1 MAIQTFMVEE
11 FMRKHMMMVLLLVA
25 AVLTALTAQAVGE
38 NQNRVDSVQTQAKP
52 KYVFMFIG
60 DGMSHVQIN
69 AAQILKGSS
78 EKGNLSLK
86 PLTFTEF
93 PALGLQT
100 TYDATS
106 FCPDSASTATSLS
119 SGYKTHSGT
128 IGLGID
134 KQVVGQTIA
143 EQLKAQKGWKV
154 GLVSTVTLN
163 HATPAAYYAHV
174 PSRNNYYDIGVQM
187 VESGFDYFGG
197 GAISKAEDGG
207 RTSIYTLLERAGYLV
222 TDNKQ
227 QILNLTSASGKVYA
241 QNPRLQ
247 DSGSMPYAMDMN
259 EMDVSL
265 AQFVEKGIDVLDNP
279 EGFFMMVE
287 SGKID
292 WACHANDAAA
302 EIYDLLAFDQAIA
315 VALDFAKIHPE
326 ETLIVVT
333 GDHETGGMT
342 IGYAGTGYNTAFD
355 ILYNQKLSYIA
366 FDEKFTKLQKENPNL
381 RFEQA
386 LSMVAADFG
395 LVAPGETA
403 ANKAL
408 VLSALEYSKLE
419 AAFKQAMLPSK
430 QRDGGD
436 QAYLLY
442 GGYNPFSV
450 TLTHI
455 LNNKAG
461 IGWTSY
467 SHTGTPVGVYAYG
480 SGSELFAGSYD
491 NTDVYAKLKQLTGIV

>member
-1 MAIQTFMVEE
+1 
-11 FMRKHMMMVLLLVA
+11 MRKHLLMVLLLAA
-25 AVLTALTAQAVGE
+25 AVMAGLSAQAAGE
-38 NQNRVDSVQTQAKP
+38 IQGSSAMPVQAQP

-69 AAQILKGSS
+69 AAQVLKGSN
-78 EKGNLSLK
+78 EKGKLSLK
-86 PLTFTEF
+86 PLTFTSF
-93 PALGLQT
+93 PVLGLQT

-128 IGLGID
+128 LGLGID
-134 KQVVGQTIA
+134 KQMLGKTIA
-143 EQLKAQKGWKV
+143 EQVKEQKGWKV
-154 GLVSTVTLN
+154 GIVSTVTLN

-174 PSRNNYYDIGVQM
+174 PSRNSYYDIGLQM
-187 VESGFDYFGG
+187 VQSGFDYFGG
-197 GAISKAEDGG
+197 GAINKADDGG
-207 RTSIYTLLERAGYLV
+207 KKSIYTLLEEAGYLV
-222 TDNKQ
+222 TDDAD
-227 QILNLTSASGKVYA
+227 QIRNLSSASGKVYA
-241 QNPRLQ
+241 QSPRLQ
-247 DSGSMPYAMDMN
+247 DSGSMPYALDMGF
-259 EMDVSL
+259 EDIGL
-265 AQFVEKGIDVLDNP
+265 ELFVQKGIEVLDNP
-279 EGFFMMVE
+279 NGFFMMVE

-302 EIYDLLAFDQAIA
+302 EIYDLLAFDKSID
-315 VALDFAKIHPE
+315 VALAFAQKHPE

-342 IGYAGTGYNTAFD
+342 IGYAGTGYSTAFD
-355 ILYNQKLSYIA
+355 ILDAQKLSYIA
-366 FDEKFTKLQKENPNL
+366 FDEKFTALQKQNPSL

-386 LSMVAADFG
+386 MALVEADFG
-395 LVAPGETA
+395 LVAPGKNT

-419 AAFKQAMLPSK
+419 ASFKQAMLPSK
-430 QRDGGD
+430 QRDGSD

-480 SGSELFAGSYD
+480 SGSELFSGSYD
-491 NTDVYAKLKQLTGIV
+491 NTEVYAKLKQLTGIV

>member
-1 MAIQTFMVEE
+1 MEE
-11 FMRKHMMMVLLLVA
+11 IMKKRLMMVLLLLA
-25 AVLTALTAQAVGE
+25 AVLTGLTAQAVGE
-38 NQNRVDSVQTQAKP
+38 NQGATAVSIETQAKP

-69 AAQILKGSS
+69 AAQILKGSN

-93 PALGLQT
+93 PVVGLQT
-100 TYDATS
+100 TFDATS

-134 KQVVGQTIA
+134 KQMVGKTIA
-143 EQLKAQKGWKV
+143 EQVKQQKGWKV

-174 PSRNNYYDIGVQM
+174 PSRNSYYDIGVQM
-187 VESGFDYFGG
+187 VASGFDYFGG
-197 GAISKAEDGG
+197 GAISKPDDGG
-207 RTSIYTLLERAGYLV
+207 RKSIYNLLLEAGYLV
-222 TDNKQ
+222 TDSKS

-259 EMDVSL
+259 ENDVSL
-265 AQFVEKGIDVLDNP
+265 AQFVQKGIDVLNNP

-302 EIYDLLAFDQAIA
+302 EIYDLLAFDQAIT
-315 VALDFAKIHPE
+315 VALDFAKAHPE

-342 IGYAGTGYNTAFD
+342 IGYAGTGYNTALD
-355 ILYNQKLSYIA
+355 ILYNQKLSYVA
-366 FDEKFTKLQKENPNL
+366 FDEKFSKLQQANPTMGFN
-381 RFEQA
+381 QA
-386 LSMVAADFG
+386 LALVEADFG
-395 LVAPGETA
+395 LVAPGKST

-408 VLSALEYSKLE
+408 VLSDLEYAKLE

-430 QRDGGD
+430 QRDGSD

-480 SGSELFAGSYD
+480 SGSELFSGSYD
-491 NTDVYAKLKQLTGIV
+491 NTEVYDKLKQLTGVV

>member
-1 MAIQTFMVEE
+1 MKK
-11 FMRKHMMMVLLLVA
+11 RLMMVLLLLA
-25 AVLTALTAQAVGE
+25 AVLAGLTAQAVGE
-38 NQNRVDSVQTQAKP
+38 NQGATAVSIETQAKP

-69 AAQILKGSS
+69 AAQILKGSN

-93 PALGLQT
+93 PVVGLQT
-100 TYDATS
+100 TFDATS

-134 KQVVGQTIA
+134 KQMVGKTIA
-143 EQLKAQKGWKV
+143 EQVKQQKGWKV

-174 PSRNNYYDIGVQM
+174 PSRNSYYDIGVQM
-187 VESGFDYFGG
+187 VASGFDYFGG
-197 GAISKAEDGG
+197 GAISKPDDGG
-207 RTSIYTLLERAGYLV
+207 RKSIYNLLLEAGYLV
-222 TDNKQ
+222 TDSKS

-259 EMDVSL
+259 ENDVSL
-265 AQFVEKGIDVLDNP
+265 AQFVQKGIDVLNNP

-315 VALDFAKIHPE
+315 VALDFAKAHPE

-342 IGYAGTGYNTAFD
+342 IGYAGTGYNTALD
-355 ILYNQKLSYIA
+355 ILYNQKLSYVA
-366 FDEKFTKLQKENPNL
+366 FD
-381 RFEQA
+381 
-386 LSMVAADFG
+386 
-395 LVAPGETA
+395 
-403 ANKAL
+403 
-408 VLSALEYSKLE
+408 
-419 AAFKQAMLPSK
+419 
-430 QRDGGD
+430 
-436 QAYLLY
+436 
-442 GGYNPFSV
+442 
-450 TLTHI
+450 
-455 LNNKAG
+455 
-461 IGWTSY
+461 
-467 SHTGTPVGVYAYG
+467 
-480 SGSELFAGSYD
+480 
-491 NTDVYAKLKQLTGIV
+491 

>member
-1 MAIQTFMVEE
+1 MEE
-11 FMRKHMMMVLLLVA
+11 IMKKRLMMVLLLLA
-25 AVLTALTAQAVGE
+25 AVLSGLTAQAVGE
-38 NQNRVDSVQTQAKP
+38 KQGAAAVSIETQAKP

-69 AAQILKGSS
+69 AAQILKGSN

-93 PALGLQT
+93 PVVGLQT
-100 TYDATS
+100 TFDATS

-134 KQVVGQTIA
+134 KQMVGKTIA
-143 EQLKAQKGWKV
+143 EQVKQQKGWKV

-174 PSRNNYYDIGVQM
+174 PSRNSYYDIGVQM
-187 VESGFDYFGG
+187 VASGFDYFGG
-197 GAISKAEDGG
+197 GAISKPDDGG
-207 RTSIYTLLERAGYLV
+207 RKSIYNLLLEAGYLV
-222 TDNKQ
+222 TDSKS

-259 EMDVSL
+259 ESDVSL
-265 AQFVEKGIDVLDNP
+265 AQFVQKGIDVLNNS

-315 VALDFAKIHPE
+315 VALDFAKAHPE
-326 ETLIVVT
+326 ETLIIVT

-366 FDEKFTKLQKENPNL
+366 FDEKFAKLQKENPNL

-386 LSMVAADFG
+386 LALVEADFG
-395 LVAPGETA
+395 LVAPGKTA
-403 ANKAL
+403 ANKAM
-408 VLSALEYSKLE
+408 VLSALEYAKLE
-419 AAFKQAMLPSK
+419 AAFKQAMLPAK
-430 QRDGGD
+430 QRDSSD

-480 SGSELFAGSYD
+480 SGSELFSGSYD
-491 NTDVYAKLKQLTGIV
+491 NTEVYDKLKQLTGVV

>member
-1 MAIQTFMVEE
+1 MKK
-11 FMRKHMMMVLLLVA
+11 RLMMVLLLLA
-25 AVLTALTAQAVGE
+25 AVLTGLTAQAVGE
-38 NQNRVDSVQTQAKP
+38 NQGATAVSIETQAKP

-69 AAQILKGSS
+69 AAQILKGSN

-93 PALGLQT
+93 PVVGLQT
-100 TYDATS
+100 TFDATS

-134 KQVVGQTIA
+134 KQMVGKTIA
-143 EQLKAQKGWKV
+143 EQVKQQKGWKV

-174 PSRNNYYDIGVQM
+174 PSRNSYYDIGVQM
-187 VESGFDYFGG
+187 VASGFDYFGG
-197 GAISKAEDGG
+197 GAISKPDDGG
-207 RTSIYTLLERAGYLV
+207 RKSIYNLLLEAGYLV
-222 TDNKQ
+222 TDSKS

-259 EMDVSL
+259 ENDVSL
-265 AQFVEKGIDVLDNP
+265 AQFVQKGIDVLNNP

-315 VALDFAKIHPE
+315 VALDFAKAHPE

-342 IGYAGTGYNTAFD
+342 IGYAGTGYNTALD
-355 ILYNQKLSYIA
+355 ILYNQKLSYVA
-366 FDEKFTKLQKENPNL
+366 FDEKFTKLQQANPTMGFN
-381 RFEQA
+381 QA
-386 LSMVAADFG
+386 LALVEADFG
-395 LVAPGETA
+395 LVAPGKST

-408 VLSALEYSKLE
+408 VLSDLEYAKLE
-419 AAFKQAMLPSK
+419 AAFKQAMLPAK
-430 QRDGGD
+430 QRDGSD

-480 SGSELFAGSYD
+480 SGSELFSGSYD
-491 NTDVYAKLKQLTGIV
+491 NTEVYDKLKQLTGVV

>member
-1 MAIQTFMVEE
+1 MKK
-11 FMRKHMMMVLLLVA
+11 RLMMVLLLLA
-25 AVLTALTAQAVGE
+25 AVLTGLTAQAVGE
-38 NQNRVDSVQTQAKP
+38 NQGATAVSIETQAKP

-69 AAQILKGSS
+69 AAQILKGSN

-93 PALGLQT
+93 PVVGLQT
-100 TYDATS
+100 TFDATS

-134 KQVVGQTIA
+134 KQMVGKTIA
-143 EQLKAQKGWKV
+143 EQVKQQKGWKV

-174 PSRNNYYDIGVQM
+174 PSRNSYYDIGVQM
-187 VESGFDYFGG
+187 VASGFDYFGG
-197 GAISKAEDGG
+197 GAISKPDDGG
-207 RTSIYTLLERAGYLV
+207 RKSIYNLLLEAGYLV
-222 TDNKQ
+222 TDSKS

-259 EMDVSL
+259 ENDVSL
-265 AQFVEKGIDVLDNP
+265 AQFVQKGIDVLNNP

-302 EIYDLLAFDQAIA
+302 EIYDLLAFDQAIT
-315 VALDFAKIHPE
+315 VALDFAKAHPE

-342 IGYAGTGYNTAFD
+342 IGYAGTGYNTALD
-355 ILYNQKLSYIA
+355 ILYNQKLSYVA
-366 FDEKFTKLQKENPNL
+366 FDEKFSKLQQANPTMGFN
-381 RFEQA
+381 QA
-386 LSMVAADFG
+386 LALVEADFG
-395 LVAPGETA
+395 LVAPGKST

-408 VLSALEYSKLE
+408 VLSDLEYAKLE

-430 QRDGGD
+430 QRDGSD

-480 SGSELFAGSYD
+480 SGSELFSGSYD
-491 NTDVYAKLKQLTGIV
+491 NTEVYDKLKQLTGVV

>member
-1 MAIQTFMVEE
+1 MEE
-11 FMRKHMMMVLLLVA
+11 IMKKRLMMVLLLLA
-25 AVLTALTAQAVGE
+25 AVLAGLTAQAVGE
-38 NQNRVDSVQTQAKP
+38 NQGATAVSIETQAKP

-69 AAQILKGSS
+69 AAQILKGSN

-93 PALGLQT
+93 PVVGLQT
-100 TYDATS
+100 TFDATS

-134 KQVVGQTIA
+134 KQMVGKTIA
-143 EQLKAQKGWKV
+143 EQVKQQKGWKV

-174 PSRNNYYDIGVQM
+174 PSRNSYYDIGVQM
-187 VESGFDYFGG
+187 VASGFDYFGG
-197 GAISKAEDGG
+197 GAISKPDDGG
-207 RTSIYTLLERAGYLV
+207 RKSIYNLLLEAGYLV
-222 TDNKQ
+222 TDSKS

-259 EMDVSL
+259 ENDVSL
-265 AQFVEKGIDVLDNP
+265 AQFVQKGIDVLNNP

-315 VALDFAKIHPE
+315 VALDFAKAHPE

-342 IGYAGTGYNTAFD
+342 IGYAGTGYNTALD
-355 ILYNQKLSYIA
+355 ILYNQKLSYVA
-366 FDEKFTKLQKENPNL
+366 FDEKFSKLQQANPTMGFN
-381 RFEQA
+381 QA
-386 LSMVAADFG
+386 LALVEADFG
-395 LVAPGETA
+395 LVAPGKST

-408 VLSALEYSKLE
+408 VLSDLEYAKLE

-430 QRDGGD
+430 QRDGSD

-480 SGSELFAGSYD
+480 SGSELFSGSYD
-491 NTDVYAKLKQLTGIV
+491 NTEVYDKLKQLTGVV

>member
-1 MAIQTFMVEE
+1 LEE
-11 FMRKHMMMVLLLVA
+11 IMKKRLMMVLLLLA
-25 AVLTALTAQAVGE
+25 AVLTGLTAQAVGE
-38 NQNRVDSVQTQAKP
+38 NQGATAVSIETQAKP

-69 AAQILKGSS
+69 AAQILKGSN

-93 PALGLQT
+93 PVVGLQT
-100 TYDATS
+100 TFDATS

-134 KQVVGQTIA
+134 KQMVGKTIA
-143 EQLKAQKGWKV
+143 EQVKQQKGWKV

-174 PSRNNYYDIGVQM
+174 PSRNSYYDIGVQM
-187 VESGFDYFGG
+187 VASGFDYFGG
-197 GAISKAEDGG
+197 GAISKPDDGG
-207 RTSIYTLLERAGYLV
+207 RKSIYNLLLEAGYLV
-222 TDNKQ
+222 TDSKS

-259 EMDVSL
+259 ENDVSL
-265 AQFVEKGIDVLDNP
+265 AQFVQKGIDVLNNP

-302 EIYDLLAFDQAIA
+302 EIYDLLAFDQAIT
-315 VALDFAKIHPE
+315 VALDFAKAHPE

-342 IGYAGTGYNTAFD
+342 IGYAGTGYNTALD
-355 ILYNQKLSYIA
+355 ILYNQKLSYVA
-366 FDEKFTKLQKENPNL
+366 FDEKFSKLQQANPTMGFN
-381 RFEQA
+381 QA
-386 LSMVAADFG
+386 LALVEADFG
-395 LVAPGETA
+395 LVAPGKST

-408 VLSALEYSKLE
+408 VLSDLEYAKLE

-430 QRDGGD
+430 QRDGSD

-480 SGSELFAGSYD
+480 SGSELFSGSYD
-491 NTDVYAKLKQLTGIV
+491 NTEVYDKLKQLTGVV

>member
-1 MAIQTFMVEE
+1 MKK
-11 FMRKHMMMVLLLVA
+11 RLMMVLLLLA
-25 AVLTALTAQAVGE
+25 AVLTGLTAQAVGE
-38 NQNRVDSVQTQAKP
+38 NQGATAVSIETQAKP

-69 AAQILKGSS
+69 AAQILKGSN

-93 PALGLQT
+93 PVVGLQT
-100 TYDATS
+100 TFDATS

-134 KQVVGQTIA
+134 KQMVGKTIA
-143 EQLKAQKGWKV
+143 EQVKQQKGWKV

-174 PSRNNYYDIGVQM
+174 PSRNSYYDIGVQM
-187 VESGFDYFGG
+187 VASGFDYFGG
-197 GAISKAEDGG
+197 GAISKPDDGG
-207 RTSIYTLLERAGYLV
+207 RKSIYNLLLEAGYLV
-222 TDNKQ
+222 TDSKS

-259 EMDVSL
+259 ENDVSL
-265 AQFVEKGIDVLDNP
+265 AQFVQKGIDVLNNP

-302 EIYDLLAFDQAIA
+302 EIYDLFAFDQAIA
-315 VALDFAKIHPE
+315 VALDFAKAHPE

-342 IGYAGTGYNTAFD
+342 IGYAGTGYNTALD
-355 ILYNQKLSYIA
+355 ILYNQKLSYVA
-366 FDEKFTKLQKENPNL
+366 FDEKFAKLQQANPTMGFN
-381 RFEQA
+381 QA
-386 LSMVAADFG
+386 LALVEADFG
-395 LVAPGETA
+395 LVAPGKST

-408 VLSALEYSKLE
+408 VLSDLEYAKLE

-430 QRDGGD
+430 QRDGSD

-480 SGSELFAGSYD
+480 SGSELFSGSYD
-491 NTDVYAKLKQLTGIV
+491 NTEVYDKLKQLTGVV